1 MTERDRTW
9 LENAWRDHAGSVRAY
24 LQRRAAPADIDD
36 LLSEVFVVAWRHR
49 DRKPRMML
57 PWLYGIGRR
66 VLSTHHRSR
75 ERAEKLDHRLL
86 LEPTQLGD
94 GFQRS
99 VQRSEIGTALE
110 ALSADDRE
118 LLMLVAWEGLEP
130 REIAGAEGVTSAAVR
145 MRLSRARKRFA
156 VALQAAR
163 QREGARNE

>member
-9 LENAWRDHAGSVRAY
+9 LEGAWHDHAGSVRAY
-24 LQRRAAPADIDD
+24 LQRRAAPADVDD
-36 LLSEVFVVAWRHR
+36 LLSEVFIVAWRHR

-75 ERAEKLDHRLL
+75 KRIENLDHRLL
-86 LEPTQLGD
+86 REPRQPRD

-99 VQRSEIGTALE
+99 DERSELGTALG
-110 ALSADDRE
+110 ALSSDDRE
-118 LLMLVAWEGLEP
+118 LLMLVAWEGLQP
-130 REIAGAEGVTSAAVR
+130 REIAAAEGVTSAVIR

-156 VALQAAR
+156 VAFEAAR